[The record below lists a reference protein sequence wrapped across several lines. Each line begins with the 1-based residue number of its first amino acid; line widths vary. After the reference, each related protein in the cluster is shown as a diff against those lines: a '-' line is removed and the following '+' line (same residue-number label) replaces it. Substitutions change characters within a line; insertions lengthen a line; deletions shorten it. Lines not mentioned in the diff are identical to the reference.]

1 MFYVTGLIV
10 WLIIAIAFLI
20 LLHDYLHNFSH
31 KSIRFIYTHI
41 YDTIMLPFYFVK
53 VSFYEDDLS
62 IRTLSFLK
70 NSKRFQ
76 SKILFKYI
84 SYRLKKKGVSF
95 YSESED

>member
-1 MFYVTGLIV
+1 MFYITGLIF
-10 WLIIAIAFLI
+10 WAFFAIAFLI
-20 LLHDYLHNFSH
+20 LLHDFLYNFSY

-41 YDTIMLPFYFVK
+41 CDTIMLPFYLFK

-70 NSKRFQ
+70 HSKRFQ
-76 SKILFKYI
+76 SKILFRYI

-95 YSESED
+95 DF